1 LDSVTQFALGATV
14 GVVALGPRIGPRKA
28 AIIGGLMGT
37 VPDLDTF
44 VPSADQVE
52 KFVSHRGATHS
63 LVIQALAT
71 PLFAEPL
78 VRLFKD
84 LRDSRI
90 RTYLAV
96 YLMFATHA
104 LIDAL
109 TVYGTK
115 LLWPLTD
122 YPFGV
127 GSIFI
132 IDPVYTLPLLFVTLA
147 ALFMGTWRTRFGR
160 WARGALGVTTAYML
174 ATIPMQS
181 AVTARAETVL
191 SQNGITPER
200 LIAIPTPFNTVYWQA
215 IAITPTQQISL
226 YMPIYGDEANVT
238 AYTYPRR
245 PDLRA
250 CLAGLPKYQDLEAFT
265 KGYFRLYEQD
275 DRVIF
280 ADLRMGLA
288 PSYVFRFALAEK
300 TGGTLKGI
308 EAPDRLP
315 TIREA
320 EGDLPW
326 LFAGIQGEQ
335 IVRPAEAEAEIA
347 LGTLMPSL
355 ELAATGPC
363 GTSDS

>member
-1 LDSVTQFALGATV
+1 MDSVTQFALGATV
-14 GVVALGPRIGPRKA
+14 GVVTLGPRMGPRKA

-44 VPSADQVE
+44 VPSADLVE

-63 LVIQALAT
+63 LVIQAIAT

-78 VRLFKD
+78 IRLFKD
-84 LRDSRI
+84 LKDSRI

-96 YLMFATHA
+96 YLVFATHA
-104 LIDAL
+104 LIDAM

-132 IDPVYTLPLLFVTLA
+132 IDPIYTLPLLIVTLA
-147 ALFMGTWRTRFGR
+147 ALFMGSWRTRFGR
-160 WARGALGVTTAYML
+160 WAWGALGLSTAYML
-174 ATIPMQS
+174 ATIPMQLI
-181 AVTARAETVL
+181 VTARAEAVL
-191 SQNGITPER
+191 KQNGINSER
-200 LIAIPTPFNTVYWQA
+200 LLAIPTPFNTIYWQA
-215 IAITPTQQISL
+215 IAITPTRQISL
-226 YMPIYGDEANVT
+226 YMPVYGDETNVT

-250 CLAGLPKYQDLEAFT
+250 CLANLPKYEDLRTFT

-275 DRVIF
+275 NRVVF

-288 PSYVFRFALAEK
+288 PNYVFRFALAEDA
-300 TGGTLKGI
+300 GGILNGI
-308 EAPDRLP
+308 DAPEQLP
-315 TIREA
+315 TAREA
-320 EGDLPW
+320 HGDFPW
-326 LFAGIQGEQ
+326 LFAGLRGEQ
-335 IVRPAEAEAEIA
+335 ILRPAEAEAEIV

-355 ELAATGPC
+355 ELAATEPC
-363 GTSDS
+363 GVPGL